1 MKSGKINNVQFG
13 SIFPFESEEQRDQA
27 FNALQPDNNGKQ
39 QDFNP
44 KFHIVSRC
52 LFNTNFYRLDYV

>member
-39 QDFNP
+39 
-44 KFHIVSRC
+44 
-52 LFNTNFYRLDYV
+52 